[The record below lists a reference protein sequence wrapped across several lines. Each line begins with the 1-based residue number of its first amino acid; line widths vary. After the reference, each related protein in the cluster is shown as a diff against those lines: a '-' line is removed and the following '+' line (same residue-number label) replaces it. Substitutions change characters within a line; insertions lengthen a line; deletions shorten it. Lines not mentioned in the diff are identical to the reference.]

1 MSIPNLP
8 VNFKDDILNTS
19 SNSKRKYNLVYNSD
33 GTVSLEDVTVYSQ
46 KGSSFGAAQ
55 VNKTNTAINN
65 IYSQRMLDLE
75 DVELVNQT
83 GFFVDALAVKELNSK
98 ISDLYTYKN
107 LGTNRYGYKTPLSIV
122 LIGTIVRDIPSA
134 EYVKLWTASDILS
147 MLQELD
153 PSIKTLNVQQRC
165 VLSTCNGD
173 ADTANI
179 RYYEP
184 EWWETNNA
192 YYQYFYHWLS
202 HTTLTSA
209 FNPLLQQTTT

>member
-1 MSIPNLP
+1 M
-8 VNFKDDILNTS
+8 
-19 SNSKRKYNLVYNSD
+19 
-33 GTVSLEDVTVYSQ
+33 
-46 KGSSFGAAQ
+46 
-55 VNKTNTAINN
+55 
-65 IYSQRMLDLE
+65 
-75 DVELVNQT
+75 
-83 GFFVDALAVKELNSK
+83 
-98 ISDLYTYKN
+98 
-107 LGTNRYGYKTPLSIV
+107 YGYKTPLSIV

-192 YYQYFYHWLS
+192 YYQYFYPTHGGMLRINLRLEYR
-202 HTTLTSA
+202 TVD
-209 FNPLLQQTTT
+209 